1 VINLW
6 SYRHF
11 VPRAAKISSVKPPT
25 LIAATILLLATS
37 SAFAETGYLTVQVQD
52 AQRRP
57 VRGVDIGVEG
67 IGGSHL
73 SGDDGKAQLAL
84 AKSAAPNDWITLQ
97 ILHSPTGKD
106 FVIISPWDYRVQIPS
121 FADKP
126 ENFIRVVIVERGDR
140 AALENG
146 SVVTALAAKINTV
159 KTPKNANPQT
169 PPPDPKQALA
179 TVASQYGL
187 STTDVDT
194 AIRSYGKKTT
204 DHYEAG
210 MAALYEDNY
219 SGASTA
225 LTGALE
231 QRQQKLNSDSP
242 RAPSD
247 QKNVADAA
255 FFLGT
260 ALFQQGRYAQAADAF
275 RTALNF
281 RPNDPQVL
289 SNLAVSLTYAAQY
302 KEAEQVFRQILATQN
317 ANPGTTDLELANN
330 LNEFGILAR
339 KKGDYAQAEQFYR
352 RVLAIQQ
359 KKLSSDDPDIAST
372 LTNLG
377 TLLDAEGKY
386 SEAEPLL
393 RRALAI
399 DQKALPPTDP
409 AIATDLTNLGS
420 LLQHKGDMTTAE
432 AMYRR
437 ALAID
442 EKTLGPNHPEVA
454 TDLNNLA
461 QLLEKKGDRA
471 VAESLLRRALAI
483 NEEALGPDHPEV
495 ATDLNDLALLL
506 QHEDKL
512 EEPEKLYRQALAAD
526 EKTLGPDHL
535 NVARDLNNLGSLL
548 QDQHKYAEAEQM
560 YRRAIAI
567 DEKALGPDH
576 PITKG
581 IRGNLAS
588 LPPHTPTTQ
597 Q

>member
-1 VINLW
+1 M
-6 SYRHF
+6 
-11 VPRAAKISSVKPPT
+11 RAFIHNALASC
-25 LIAATILLLATS
+25 LIAIAAS
-37 SAFAETGYLTVQVQD
+37 SAFAETGYITVQVQD

-57 VRGVDIGVEG
+57 VRAIDIGVEG
-67 IGGSHL
+67 IGGSRL
-73 SGDDGKAQLAL
+73 SGDDGKARLAL
-84 AKSAAPNDWITLQ
+84 AKNTAPNDWITLQ
-97 ILHSPTGKD
+97 ILHSPAGKD
-106 FVIISPWDYRVQIPS
+106 FVMVSPWDYRVQVPS
-121 FADKP
+121 FAEKP
-126 ENFIRVVIVERGDR
+126 ENFIRVVVVERGDR

-159 KTPKNANPQT
+159 KIPKTANPQT
-169 PPPDPKQALA
+169 PPPNPKQALV
-179 TVASQYGL
+179 TVADNYGL
-187 STTDVDT
+187 TPTEVDA
-194 AIRSYGKKTT
+194 AIRSWGKKTT

-210 MAALYEDNY
+210 MAALYEDDY
-219 SGASTA
+219 SRASTA

-231 QRQQKLNSDSP
+231 QRRQKLSSDQP
-242 RAPSD
+242 RGSAD

-260 ALFQQGRYAQAADAF
+260 SLFQQGRYAQASDAF
-275 RTALNF
+275 RACLVF

-289 SNLAVSLTYAAQY
+289 TNLAVSLTYAANYQQ
-302 KEAEQVFRQILATQN
+302 AEQVFLQIIQFHEG
-317 ANPGTTDLELANN
+317 NPGSSDLELATD
-330 LNEFGILAR
+330 LDEFGVLAR
-339 KKGDYAQAEQFYR
+339 KKGDYVRAEQFYR

-359 KKLSSDDPDIAST
+359 KNLLPDNRDIAST

-386 SEAEPLL
+386 QEAEPLL

-399 DQKALPPTDP
+399 DQKALAPTDP
-409 AIATDLTNLGS
+409 AIATDLSNLAS
-420 LLQHKGDMTTAE
+420 LLQHKGDLDAAE

-442 EKTLGPNHPEVA
+442 EKTLGPNHPAVA

-471 VAESLLRRALAI
+471 IAESLFRRALAI
-483 NEEALGPDHPEV
+483 NEERLGPDHPEV
-495 ATDLNDLALLL
+495 ATNLNELALLL
-506 QHEDKL
+506 QHEGKL
-512 EEPEKLYRQALAAD
+512 EESEKL
-526 EKTLGPDHL
+526 
-535 NVARDLNNLGSLL
+535 
-548 QDQHKYAEAEQM
+548 

-581 IRGNLAS
+581 IRVNFAS
-588 LPPHTPTTQ
+588 LPPRPSMEDQ

>member
-1 VINLW
+1 MINLW
-6 SYRHF
+6 SYRHCIY
-11 VPRAAKISSVKPPT
+11 RAAKISALKPPN
-25 LIAATILLLATS
+25 LIAATILLLAVS
-37 SAFAETGYLTVQVQD
+37 PALAESGYLTVQVQD
-52 AQRRP
+52 TQRRP

-67 IGGSHL
+67 LGGSHL

-97 ILHSPTGKD
+97 ILHSPPSKD
-106 FVIISPWDYRVQIPS
+106 FVIISPWDYRVQVPS

-126 ENFIRVVIVERGDR
+126 ENFIRVVVVERGDR

-159 KTPKNANPQT
+159 KTPKVANPQT

-179 TVASQYGL
+179 TVANQYGL
-187 STTDVDT
+187 TPTEVDT
-194 AIRSYGKKTT
+194 AIRGWGKKTT

-231 QRQQKLNSDSP
+231 QRQQKLSSDTP
-242 RAPSD
+242 RALAD

-260 ALFQQGRYAQAADAF
+260 ALFQQGRYTQASDAF
-275 RTALNF
+275 RTCLTF

-289 SNLAVSLTYAAQY
+289 SNLAISLTYAADYQQ
-302 KEAEQVFRQILATQN
+302 AEQVFRKIVQIHE
-317 ANPGTTDLELANN
+317 ANPGSTDLELANN

-359 KKLSSDDPDIAST
+359 KHLSPDDPDIAST

-386 SEAEPLL
+386 QEAEPLL

-409 AIATDLTNLGS
+409 AIATDLTNLAS
-420 LLQHKGDMTTAE
+420 LLQHKGDMTSAE
-432 AMYRR
+432 SMFRR

-461 QLLEKKGDRA
+461 QLLEKKGERD

-495 ATDLNDLALLL
+495 ATDLNNLALLL
-506 QHEDKL
+506 QHEGKF
-512 EEPEKLYRQALAAD
+512 EESEKLYRQALAAD

-581 IRGNLAS
+581 IRNNLAS
-588 LPPHTPTTQ
+588 LPAHAATTQ
-597 Q
+597 P